1 MNRTPILLDTDL
13 GCNLDGLLTLSY
25 LLCKPECELI
35 GITTN
40 NGDTKLRAA
49 VAQCICQSLNH
60 PSVAIH
66 EGAAKPIMFGA
77 VPTQY
82 TPSTHV
88 PELKVLKESRT
99 QAQYSAV
106 SFMRDTIRNR
116 PGEITLI
123 TTGPLMN
130 IALLFTI
137 DPEIP
142 FLLKDFITAAGSFM
156 TNNNEERNSQ
166 FDPLSTLLISR
177 SKRSRHVWLGLDIA
191 KSCKI
196 SPSELPQSSITK
208 LCQKLAPQITTGVD
222 ESLHS
227 TSAAVS
233 IFHPEFFE
241 YRAGMVNVT
250 ERKGKTRFDGSSGVD
265 HIATFVDSIK
275 VVEELIKT
283 IA

>member
-1 MNRTPILLDTDL
+1 MNRTPILLDTDI

-25 LLCKPECELI
+25 LLCKPESELI

-40 NGDTKLRAA
+40 NGDTKVRAA
-49 VAQCICQSLNH
+49 IAQFICQSLNH

-66 EGAAKPIMFGA
+66 EGVAKPILYGA
-77 VPTQY
+77 VPTLY
-82 TPSTHV
+82 SPSTSI
-88 PELKVLKESRT
+88 PEIQVLKELRV

-106 SFMRDTIRNR
+106 TFMRDTIRNR

-142 FLLKDFITAAGSFM
+142 YLLKNFITAAGSFM
-156 TNNNEERNSQ
+156 TNNNEERNAQ
-166 FDPLSTLLISR
+166 FDPLATLLISR
-177 SKRSRHVWLGLDIA
+177 SKRSRHIWIGLDIA
-191 KSCKI
+191 ESCKI
-196 SPSELPQSSITK
+196 SPSELPHSSITK
-208 LCQKLAPQITTGVD
+208 LCHQLTPQVTTGVD

-227 TSAAVS
+227 TSTAIS

-265 HIATFVDSIK
+265 HIATFVDSVK